1 MNATKLSRQL
11 TEEMERI
18 KHGMADPGY
27 DDFQKY
33 REAVQR
39 YHAFK
44 ETKAML
50 KLSTDKDDEEGT

>member
-1 MNATKLSRQL
+1 MNASKLSRQL
-11 TEEMERI
+11 TDEMEKI
-18 KHGMADPGY
+18 KHGMVEPGY

-44 ETKAML
+44 EARGML
-50 KLSTDKDDEEGT
+50 KLSTDLDDEQGT